1 MISSFARFTLYALLL
16 LPISAQEKPSTEK
29 TKEDGKKNESVSTA
43 KDVTTEGSVIIEG
56 KKIPYKTT
64 TGKITLFKDDATPRA
79 SIFHVSYI
87 RADVDSAKRPV
98 TFAFNGGPGS
108 SAVWLHL
115 GALGPRIIQFPG
127 DGTQPISP
135 PAQWGNNA
143 ASILDVSDLVFIDP
157 VSTGYSRAEKDTKPG
172 DFHGVDEDIESVGD
186 FIRMWVTKNKRWQ
199 SAKFLLGE
207 SYGGV
212 RAAGLSHFLQ
222 SRYAMSLN
230 GVVMLSTLM
239 DFQTLS
245 PAGGNDLAYQV
256 FLPTMTSVAHYHGV
270 IQGSRDELIT
280 KSRAFAFGPYV
291 NALQQGNQLP
301 EAEKKAMA
309 SQLAA
314 LTGLPAPLIEQLNL
328 RIDPSR
334 FRGELLKSK
343 GKVIGR
349 FDARVAWDDMDASES
364 HADYDPSYSL
374 AYGAFGTAML
384 GYLTSELDWQENQPY
399 EILTGK
405 VHPWRWNASNG
416 YVNLTGKL
424 ASAMRDN
431 PKLRVLVQ
439 CGNTDLAT
447 PSDGM
452 LYSTRQMLALPA
464 EFQKNITFTWY
475 EGGHM
480 FYLNPPDL
488 KKMRKDLVE
497 FITAQPQP

>member
-1 MISSFARFTLYALLL
+1 MISFLLRFSCFALMLLHL
-16 LPISAQEKPSTEK
+16 DAQDKPTVDK
-29 TKEDGKKNESVSTA
+29 PKDDAKKNESPTPPKDVSTEGV
-43 KDVTTEGSVIIEG
+43 VTIEG
-56 KKIPYKTT
+56 KKIPYQTT
-64 TGKITLFKDDATPRA
+64 TGKITLFKEDGTPRA
-79 SIFHVSYI
+79 SIFHVSYV
-87 RADVDSAKRPV
+87 RSDQNATNRPV

-115 GALGPRIIQFPG
+115 GALGPRIIQMSG
-127 DGTQPISP
+127 DGTQPIAP
-135 PAQWGNNA
+135 PAQFGNNA
-143 ASILDVSDLVFIDP
+143 FSILDVSDLVFIDP

-199 SAKFLLGE
+199 SPKFLLGE

-256 FLPTMTSVAHYHGV
+256 YLPTMTSVAHYHG
-270 IQGSRDELIT
+270 IIRGNRDELVA
-280 KSRAFAFGPYV
+280 KSRALAFGAYAT
-291 NALQQGNQLP
+291 ALQQGNQLTD
-301 EAEKKAMA
+301 ADKKAMA
-309 SQLAA
+309 AQLAE
-314 LTGLPAPLIEQLNL
+314 LTGLSPLLIEELHL
-328 RIDPSR
+328 RIDPAR
-334 FRGELLKSK
+334 FRGELLKGK

-349 FDARVAWDDMDASES
+349 FDARVAWDDTDSSES

-384 GYLTSELDWQENQPY
+384 GYLTTELNWQESQPY

-416 YVNLTGKL
+416 YVNLTNRL
-424 ASAMRDN
+424 AYAIRDN

-439 CGNTDLAT
+439 CGFTDLAT
-447 PSDGM
+447 PADGM
-452 LYSTRQMLALPA
+452 LYSTRQMLSLPPSLRSNLSFA
-464 EFQKNITFTWY
+464 WY

-488 KKMRKDLVE
+488 KKMRADLVA
-497 FITAQPQP
+497 FITAQP